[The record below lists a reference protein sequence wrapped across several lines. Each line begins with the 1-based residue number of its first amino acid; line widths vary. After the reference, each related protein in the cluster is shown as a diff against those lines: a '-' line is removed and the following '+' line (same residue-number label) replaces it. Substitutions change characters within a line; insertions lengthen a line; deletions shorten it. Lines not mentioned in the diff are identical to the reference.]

1 MAQRP
6 PLPPQYSYSAEH
18 EWVNATADAVV
29 GATLRVGITAIA
41 SDALGEVVYA
51 DIPEVGATVTAGE
64 ICGEVESTK
73 TVSDLFSPVTGEVT
87 AVNELVS
94 ANPGILN
101 SDPYGE
107 GWLVE
112 IAPDDPAEVGTLLDA
127 EGYRASLG

>member
-29 GATLRVGITAIA
+29 GATLKVGITAIA

-51 DIPEVGATVTAGE
+51 DIPEVGDSVTAGTV
-64 ICGEVESTK
+64 CGEVESTK
-73 TVSDLFSPVTGEVT
+73 SVSDLFSPVTGEITAINEMVT
-87 AVNELVS
+87 

-101 SDPYGE
+101 TDPYGE
-107 GWLVE
+107 GWLF
-112 IAPDDPAEVGTLLDA
+112 EVAVSEAGPLLDHTAYA
-127 EGYRASLG
+127 EANHLA

>member
-29 GATLRVGITAIA
+29 GATLKVGITAIA

-51 DIPEVGATVTAGE
+51 DIPEVGDSVTAGE

-101 SDPYGE
+101 TDPYGE
-107 GWLVE
+107 GWLFEV
-112 IAPDDPAEVGTLLDA
+112 AVTEVGPLLDDKAYA
-127 EGYRASLG
+127 EANHLA

>member
-1 MAQRP
+1 MAQLP
-6 PLPPQYSYSAEH
+6 PLPAHYSYSAEH

-87 AVNELVS
+87 AGCRRWCPRTRS
-94 ANPGILN
+94 SSTRTRTATAGCSRSP
-101 SDPYGE
+101 
-107 GWLVE
+107 
-112 IAPDDPAEVGTLLDA
+112 
-127 EGYRASLG
+127 